1 VTRSGPS
8 PGAED
13 DAQRASGSDLV
24 EAAAGFQGDR
34 AREKADKTRR
44 VVMASA
50 GVMRDQRAGR
60 KRIRAMALAATLVV
74 FFVVAPPVW
83 WIAENLIEE
92 EHLTSALSELAVW
105 SFFSVTALLGSA
117 LLAGWLRRKS

>member
-1 VTRSGPS
+1 MTTSGQAV
-8 PGAED
+8 GAAPD
-13 DAQRASGSDLV
+13 DQRASDQDRV

-34 AREKADKTRR
+34 ARATAEKTRR

-50 GVMRDQRAGR
+50 GVMQEQRAGR
-60 KRIRAMALAATLVV
+60 KKIRAMALAATLVV
-74 FFVVAPPVW
+74 FFVVAPPIW

-92 EHLTSALSELAVW
+92 EHLTSTLSELAVW
-105 SFFSVTALLGSA
+105 GFFSVTALLGSA